1 MRVLANH
8 QMDHTQDKFHES
20 LCVGNEMR
28 LICRERIFFVSFSH
42 GLQRRD
48 LYGDFQDAAPKELST
63 MSGDIQRCLR
73 MISDPLQYE
82 FTLLIFMH
90 YQQMTQDSMGY
101 YNFLQESENDPEMK
115 AKVEILKMLQKLKD
129 DQEKEENPE
138 PLIDQLNRD
147 TLVERINMVHKSKH
161 SFETYLNLLNNWAGT
176 DLSVKRTTS
185 EYADNLLNSISFD
198 EE

>member
-8 QMDHTQDKFHES
+8 QMDHAQDKFHDS

-28 LICRERIFFVSFSH
+28 LICRERIFFVSFSN
-42 GLQRRD
+42 GLQRKD
-48 LYGDFQDAAPKELST
+48 LYGEFQDAAPKELST

-90 YQQMTQDSMGY
+90 YQQMTQDTMGY

-115 AKVEILKMLQKLKD
+115 AKLQILKMLQKLKD

-161 SFETYLNLLNNWAGT
+161 SFEKYLNLLNDWAGT
-176 DLSVKRTTS
+176 DISITRTKS

>member
-8 QMDHTQDKFHES
+8 QMDHAQDKFHES

-90 YQQMTQDSMGY
+90 YQQMSQDTMGY
-101 YNFLQESENDPEMK
+101 YNFLQEAEKNPEMK
-115 AKVEILKMLQKLKD
+115 AKLEILKMVQKLKD

-161 SFETYLNLLNNWAGT
+161 SFEKYLNLLNDWAGT
-176 DLSVKRTTS
+176 DISITRTKS